1 VTFVKLREM
10 ANDAEI
16 LYALADLYDCDD
28 MSLVNAYLHC
38 KDNDQIFSDLCAK
51 LLSIRTQSKMY
62 NKVLSDCVKEFPIAA
77 LRINLDVVDI
87 N

>member
-1 VTFVKLREM
+1 MTFVKLREM

-16 LYALADLYDCDD
+16 LYALGELYDCED
-28 MSLVNAYLHC
+28 MNLVSAYISC
-38 KDNDQIFSDLCAK
+38 KDGDQVFSDLCTK